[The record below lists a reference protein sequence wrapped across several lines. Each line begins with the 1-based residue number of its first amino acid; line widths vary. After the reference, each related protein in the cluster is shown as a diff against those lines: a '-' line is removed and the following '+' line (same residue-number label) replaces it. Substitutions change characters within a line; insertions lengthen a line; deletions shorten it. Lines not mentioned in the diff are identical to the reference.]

1 METTANK
8 DVDGNLNGLILPF
21 IATAVLSIEHAPV
34 TNVTKIA
41 NSGRSGFIA
50 T

>member
-1 METTANK
+1 METAANK
-8 DVDGNLNGLILPF
+8 DVDGNLKGLILPF
-21 IATAVLSIEHAPV
+21 IATAALSIEHAPV
-34 TNVTKIA
+34 TNVMKIA